1 MLKMKWCDVPV
12 EMEVIAIG
20 LMFVMIMILVQRG

>member
-1 MLKMKWCDVPV
+1 MKWCDIPV